1 LTGLENSLLCREV
14 LGEHRRALRGQTIG
28 TSTFIG
34 LKSGNQSAGLKSS
47 EHLIERAGRQVDT
60 RELLNVFDDGVTMF
74 IATREAREYED
85 GGTGVSP
92 ESFN

>member
-1 LTGLENSLLCREV
+1 
-14 LGEHRRALRGQTIG
+14 
-28 TSTFIG
+28 
-34 LKSGNQSAGLKSS
+34 
-47 EHLIERAGRQVDT
+47 LIERAGRQVDT